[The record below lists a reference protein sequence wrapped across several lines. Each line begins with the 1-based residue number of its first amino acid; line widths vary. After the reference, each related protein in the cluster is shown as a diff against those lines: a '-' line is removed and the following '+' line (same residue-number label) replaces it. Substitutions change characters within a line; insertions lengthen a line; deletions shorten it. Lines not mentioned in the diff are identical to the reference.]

1 MTDTIYFSFGI
12 AGLAALALVL
22 VIIGRAAA
30 ACPQIGASAKVGT
43 LVITTG
49 FLALGVGAIALI
61 GAFLPLLT
69 EGRASGLYLALGFLS
84 LALGLG
90 FSNAAVRLR
99 DILNSASK
107 PQIMDEEATATAS

>member
-1 MTDTIYFSFGI
+1 MTDVLYFSLGF
-12 AGLAALALVL
+12 AGLSALSVVL

-49 FLALGVGAIALI
+49 FVALGVGAIALI
-61 GAFLPLLT
+61 GAFLPLLV

-90 FSNAAVRLR
+90 FSSAAVRLR
-99 DILNSASK
+99 DILNAAPK
-107 PQIMDEEATATAS
+107 LPAPALDTATA